1 MNIHFLT
8 PKISKNGNPCS
19 NVRNLNSN
27 SLNYS
32 SYPNLRPLGQD
43 TVSFQGNITK
53 KAVSTL
59 SEHLEA
65 QIAADSPRLRRIAT
79 TYLDVLE
86 SVAGKLKDKGFSFDR
101 EYCELNPV
109 KSPESYTSKV
119 VRSGSLKVPDTI
131 RATLYCDNPYDLSK
145 LINDLL
151 PEVEQRGYVLAKTEI
166 SLKDLMKRG
175 YIPTTKEL
183 ANPEMEKTIP
193 DLDIR
198 LEDVSEQVGI
208 LPKNLKYSIGKPQ
221 KSGYEDIQMRFVRE
235 FDKKN
240 NPVQHE
246 LIILFGPNT
255 SIAKHEESERVYN
268 YLRKFNEFNI
278 GLDGSN
284 SGSNDFKTMRYIEMI
299 EQMFRGKVSKKL
311 FANAKN
317 KDYSKIDYEIPI
329 SFTEEDRL
337 LFENCFTSIRKG
349 IQTSYRDAIKRAES
363 SELAQNELK
372 QNRKKDLE
380 LLNEI
385 QENLRKTMEHYNY
398 KKDLKASKQK

>member
-8 PKISKNGNPCS
+8 PKFSKNEISN
-19 NVRNLNSN
+19 NVRNLKSN
-27 SLNYS
+27 SVNYN
-32 SYPNLRPLGQD
+32 SYPNLRPLNQD
-43 TVSFQGNITK
+43 TVSFQGNVAK
-53 KAVSTL
+53 KATSTV

-65 QIAADSPRLRRIAT
+65 QIAAESPRLRRIAT
-79 TYLDVLE
+79 IYLDVLE
-86 SVAGKLKDKGFSFDR
+86 SVAGKLKDRGFSFDR

-109 KSPESYTSKV
+109 KSPQSYTSKV

-131 RATLYCDNPYDLSK
+131 RATLYCDDPYDLSK
-145 LINDLL
+145 LIEGLL
-151 PEVEQRGYVLAKTEI
+151 PEMEQRGYILAKTET

-198 LEDVSEQVGI
+198 LEDVSEQIGI

-255 SIAKHEESERVYN
+255 SIAKHEESEKVYN
-268 YLRKFNEFNI
+268 HLRKFNEFNI
-278 GLDGSN
+278 SFEN
-284 SGSNDFKTMRYIEMI
+284 TEVGSNDFKTMRYIEMI

-329 SFTEEDRL
+329 SFTEEDKL
-337 LFENCFTSIRKG
+337 LFENCFASIRNG
-349 IQTSYRDAIKRAES
+349 IQASYRDAIARAEA
-363 SELAQNELK
+363 SEIAQAELR

-380 LLNEI
+380 LLSNI
-385 QENLRKTMEHYNY
+385 QNNLRKTIEHYNY
-398 KKDLKASKQK
+398 KNDLKASKQQ